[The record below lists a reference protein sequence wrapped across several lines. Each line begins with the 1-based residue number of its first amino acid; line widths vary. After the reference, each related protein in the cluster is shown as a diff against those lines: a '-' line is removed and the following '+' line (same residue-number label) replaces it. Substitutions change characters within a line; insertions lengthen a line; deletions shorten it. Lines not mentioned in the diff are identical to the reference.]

1 MIMKHVFDVLQKD
14 KTPEDY
20 EEFPDK
26 ELWLEK
32 EIVVC
37 NVQFILKLSS
47 ANFLADINCLNDF
60 CVIYIQP
67 SDTMILSR
75 AEMAQTCQKHCTS
88 SATST

>member
-1 MIMKHVFDVLQKD
+1 MTTSYFSLFFHITIDRQHYIYMIMKHVFDVLQKD

-20 EEFPDK
+20 EEFSDK

-60 CVIYIQP
+60 CVIYI
-67 SDTMILSR
+67 
-75 AEMAQTCQKHCTS
+75 
-88 SATST
+88 

>member
-1 MIMKHVFDVLQKD
+1 MKHVFDVLQKD

-20 EEFPDK
+20 EEFSDK

-47 ANFLADINCLNDF
+47 ANFLANDRNFILTGNF
-60 CVIYIQP
+60 C
-67 SDTMILSR
+67 T
-75 AEMAQTCQKHCTS
+75 
-88 SATST
+88 